1 MDPIQAQGW
10 RDLLHQTYEQ
20 TIQQLIA
27 FTPNIL
33 GALTLFFFGFF
44 IALGLARA
52 VRTGVSLLERL
63 LARIFA
69 RFSTSPSSLKLRQSY
84 TNVISKGVFW
94 LVLLFF
100 IAAGAN
106 SLGLNIVSQWMSQL
120 LLYLP
125 HFAVGMLIMLGG
137 YLVSKV
143 VNLVMTSAAES
154 VGIRQSALIGR
165 SVQFTVIFIAIV
177 IGIEQIGINIQFFTQ
192 FTIILS
198 AVVAGGFSLAFA
210 FGARVLVANIIGSQQ
225 MNKLAQLGDEV
236 SIAGVEGIIVDMTG
250 SVIVLETPQG
260 RTTIPGSFF
269 MEHISQIKANAA
281 HNGGRT

>member
-1 MDPIQAQGW
+1 MDPIQTQGW
-10 RDLLHQTYEQ
+10 RELLHQTYEQ

-33 GALTLFFFGFF
+33 GALALFFFGFF
-44 IALGLARA
+44 IALALARA
-52 VRTGVSLLERL
+52 VRTGVTLLEKLLGRL
-63 LARIFA
+63 FA

-84 TNVISKGVFW
+84 TNVISKAVFW

-125 HFAVGMLIMLGG
+125 HFAAGMLIMLGG
-137 YLVSKV
+137 YLLSKV
-143 VNLVMTSAAES
+143 INLVMTSAAES

-165 SVQFTVIFIAIV
+165 SVQFTVIFIAVV

-198 AVVAGGFSLAFA
+198 AVIAGGFSLAFA
-210 FGARVLVANIIGSQQ
+210 LGAKYLVANIIGSQQ
-225 MNKLAQLGDEV
+225 VNKLVQLGDEV
-236 SIAGVEGIIVDMTG
+236 SIAGVDGVVVDITS

-260 RTTIPGSFF
+260 RTAIPGSFF
-269 MEHISQIKANAA
+269 MEHISQIRAGAANHAKEK
-281 HNGGRT
+281 